1 MLELRDLVKHYHVGD
16 AEPVRAV
23 DGVSLSVA
31 AGELV
36 ALYGP
41 SGSGKTT
48 LLMLI
53 AALVEPDSGA
63 VLVDGRDLSGLTDA
77 ERSHYRLRE
86 LGFVDQTSDL
96 LPGGNVVQNA
106 AMKLWLLEHTRDA
119 EHRIEPL
126 LVRLGLGDRLAH
138 RADQL
143 SMGERQ
149 RVMIARAL
157 STGPKLVLADE
168 PTGQP
173 RHPPRPRG
181 AGAARGGLPRAG
193 RRRAAGHPRSAGDG
207 VRRPRVRAARRAP
220 RRLSSPTTCSRPPGR
235 PRPLGSD
242 AVVEHRPPVCGAAES
257 AGRARS
263 GAVRGARDRRRRG
276 AAVRVAGGE
285 HEPGW
290 IGRRNSRAGW
300 SASRRTSSRRAAR
313 GASANRCS
321 ARFSAC
327 RACSAAVPV
336 LEDQAS
342 VIGPHRHTQPL
353 DLIATDPGDVHLAG
367 RLLRHFT
374 AAQLVK

>member
-1 MLELRDLVKHYHVGD
+1 MLELHNLVKHYHVGD

-23 DGVSLSVA
+23 DGVSLSIA

-53 AALVEPDSGA
+53 AALIEPDSGA
-63 VLVDGRDLSGLTDA
+63 VLVAGRDLSALSDA

-106 AMKLWLLEHTRDA
+106 AMKLWLLEHNRDA

-168 PTGQP
+168 PTGSLDT
-173 RHPPRPRG
+173 HRG
-181 AGAARGGLPRAG
+181 REILRLLVEVCREQDAAVLLVTHDPQATAFADRVHALRDG
-193 RRRAAGHPRSAGDG
+193 RLVDYEPDHLFLSA
-207 VRRPRVRAARRAP
+207 RAP
-220 RRLSSPTTCSRPPGR
+220 ET
-235 PRPLGSD
+235 
-242 AVVEHRPPVCGAAES
+242 
-257 AGRARS
+257 AR
-263 GAVRGARDRRRRG
+263 
-276 AAVRVAGGE
+276 
-285 HEPGW
+285 
-290 IGRRNSRAGW
+290 
-300 SASRRTSSRRAAR
+300 
-313 GASANRCS
+313 
-321 ARFSAC
+321 
-327 RACSAAVPV
+327 
-336 LEDQAS
+336 
-342 VIGPHRHTQPL
+342 
-353 DLIATDPGDVHLAG
+353 
-367 RLLRHFT
+367 
-374 AAQLVK
+374 

>member
-23 DGVSLSVA
+23 DGVSLSIA

-53 AALVEPDSGA
+53 AALIEPDGGA
-63 VLVDGRDLSGLTDA
+63 VLVAGRDLAGLTDA

-106 AMKLWLLEHTRDA
+106 AMKLWLFEHTRDA

-157 STGPKLVLADE
+157 STGPKVVLADE
-168 PTGQP
+168 PTGNLDSKTSGEILDLLRTSAEAYDQTIVMVTHEP
-173 RHPPRPRG
+173 H
-181 AGAARGGLPRAG
+181 AAAIADRILFLADGLI
-193 RRRAAGHPRSAGDG
+193 
-207 VRRPRVRAARRAP
+207 VKE
-220 RRLSSPTTCSRPPGR
+220 LSS
-235 PRPLGSD
+235 
-242 AVVEHRPPVCGAAES
+242 
-257 AGRARS
+257 
-263 GAVRGARDRRRRG
+263 
-276 AAVRVAGGE
+276 
-285 HEPGW
+285 
-290 IGRRNSRAGW
+290 
-300 SASRRTSSRRAAR
+300 TSS
-313 GASANRCS
+313 SE
-321 ARFSAC
+321 
-327 RACSAAVPV
+327 V
-336 LEDQAS
+336 LEVMSA
-342 VIGPHRHTQPL
+342 
-353 DLIATDPGDVHLAG
+353 LA
-367 RLLRHFT
+367 
-374 AAQLVK
+374 Q